1 MPVCCR
7 TFPIAWDAMRLFSSI
22 KRDIDQ
28 DMLPGLYKRMALD
41 NIRRGRI
48 LALSAIIGM
57 SFYALLNIAAALL
70 QLSNE
75 YAFFTYL
82 SVYAAI
88 VVINALFLLFT
99 HGLKTIDHLSERE
112 IARVNRYILLYLI
125 LFMTWGSLVSIL
137 TQPMYGQLTIFM
149 ITMMICSVAF
159 LYDDRKMLIAYVLPF
174 IVLAI
179 GMPFFQPSRM
189 VLLGNYANLLFFF
202 AACWM
207 MSRVAFKKHCS
218 DYVGRALLERTNSML
233 ERQMRQNELMNMQLE
248 QANRRLK
255 LLSQYD
261 ELTGASN
268 RRSFRDFITGAL
280 NRDSANCR
288 LSIIMFDID
297 HFKTYNDQHG
307 HAEGDKLLVQI
318 AEQIHLEIM
327 GPEDMLVRWGGD
339 EFLFASLRA
348 NDQNSAGIAER
359 VRQKILTLPIEC
371 RTSERTC
378 ITISGG
384 VCCLPIRCREDV
396 SHCIELADKALYI
409 AKSSGRNCI
418 RTAPAQEFSEYA
430 MV

>member
-1 MPVCCR
+1 M
-7 TFPIAWDAMRLFSSI
+7 FSSI

-28 DMLPGLYKRMALD
+28 DMLPGLHKRMALD

-57 SFYALLNIAAALL
+57 SFYALLNITAALF
-70 QLSNE
+70 QLSDE

-88 VVINALFLLFT
+88 VLINVLFLLFT
-99 HGLKTIDHLSERE
+99 QGLKTIDHLSERE
-112 IARVNRYILLYLI
+112 IARVNLYILIYLI
-125 LFMTWGSLVSIL
+125 LFMTWGCVVSIL
-137 TQPMYGQLTIFM
+137 TQRMYGQLTIFM
-149 ITMMICSVAF
+149 ITMMICSIAF
-159 LYDDRKMLIAYVLPF
+159 LYDDSVMLSAYLIPF
-174 IVLAI
+174 VVLAI
-179 GMPFFQPSRM
+179 GMPFFQPSRN

-202 AACWM
+202 AACWL

-233 ERQMRQNELMNMQLE
+233 ERQMRQNELMNKQLE
-248 QANRRLK
+248 QANTRLK

-280 NRDSANCR
+280 SCDPAGRR
-288 LSIIMFDID
+288 LCIIMFDID

-327 GPEDMLVRWGGD
+327 GTEDMLVRWGGD

-348 NDQNSAGIAER
+348 DEQDSAELAER
-359 VRQKILTLPIEC
+359 VRQKALALPIAC
-371 RTSERTC
+371 HSPERSG
-378 ITISGG
+378 ITISSGI
-384 VCCLPIRCREDV
+384 CCFPIRCREDV
-396 SHCIELADKALYI
+396 SHCIELADRALYI

-418 RTAPAQEFSEYA
+418 RTAPAQEFA
-430 MV
+430 APALG

>member
-1 MPVCCR
+1 M
-7 TFPIAWDAMRLFSSI
+7 FSSI
-22 KRDIDQ
+22 KCDIDQ

-57 SFYALLNIAAALL
+57 SFYALLNIAAAIF
-70 QLSNE
+70 QLSDE

-88 VVINALFLLFT
+88 VVINVLFLLFT
-99 HGLKTIDHLSERE
+99 QGLKTIDHLSERE
-112 IARVNRYILLYLI
+112 IARVNLYILIYII
-125 LFMTWGSLVSIL
+125 LFMTWGCIVSIL
-137 TQPMYGQLTIFM
+137 TQSMYGQLTMFM
-149 ITMMICSVAF
+149 ITMMICSIAF
-159 LYDDRKMLIAYVLPF
+159 LYDDSVMLSAYLLPF

-179 GMPFFQPSRM
+179 GMPFFQPSRK

-202 AACWM
+202 AACWL
-207 MSRVAFKKHCS
+207 MSRVAFRKHCS

-233 ERQMRQNELMNMQLE
+233 ERQMRQNELMNIQLE
-248 QANRRLK
+248 QANSRLK

-280 NRDSANCR
+280 SRDTMSCR
-288 LSIIMFDID
+288 LSIIMLDID

-318 AEQIHLEIM
+318 AEQIRPEIM
-327 GPEDMLVRWGGD
+327 GPEDILVRWGGD

-348 NDQNSAGIAER
+348 DEQDSAEIAER
-359 VRQKILTLPIEC
+359 VRQKILTLPIAC
-371 RTSERTC
+371 HSPERSG
-378 ITISGG
+378 ITISSGI
-384 VCCLPIRCREDV
+384 CCRSIRCRDDV
-396 SHCIELADKALYI
+396 SHCIELADRALYN

-418 RTAPAQEFSEYA
+418 RTFPSQEFAAPA

>member
-1 MPVCCR
+1 M
-7 TFPIAWDAMRLFSSI
+7 WDAMRPFGSI

-28 DMLPGLYKRMALD
+28 DMLPGLHKRMALD

-57 SFYALLNIAAALL
+57 SFYSLLNIAAALL
-70 QLSNE
+70 QLSDE

-82 SVYAAI
+82 SVYVGI

-99 HGLKTIDHLSERE
+99 QGLKTIDHLSEQE
-112 IARVNRYILLYLI
+112 IARVNRRILIYLT
-125 LFMTWGSLVSIL
+125 LLMTWGSIVSIL

-149 ITMMICSVAF
+149 VTMMICSIAF
-159 LYDDRKMLIAYVLPF
+159 LYDDKVMLTSYILPF

-179 GMPFFQPSRM
+179 GMPFFQPSRK

-207 MSRVAFKKHCS
+207 MSRVAFRKHCS

-233 ERQMRQNELMNMQLE
+233 ERQMRQNELMNIQLE
-248 QANRRLK
+248 QANSRLK

-280 NRDSANCR
+280 NRGTDGCR

-307 HAEGDKLLVQI
+307 HAEGDKLLVRV

-327 GPEDMLVRWGGD
+327 GPEDILVRWGGD

-348 NDQNSAGIAER
+348 DEQNSMDIAQR
-359 VRQKILTLPIEC
+359 VQQKILALPIAC
-371 RTSERTC
+371 HTLDRTR

-384 VCCLPIRCREDV
+384 ICYFPIRCREDV
-396 SHCIELADKALYI
+396 SRCIELADRALYM
-409 AKSSGRNCI
+409 AKYSGRNCI
-418 RTAPAQEFSEYA
+418 RISPAQELAEYA
-430 MV
+430 ML